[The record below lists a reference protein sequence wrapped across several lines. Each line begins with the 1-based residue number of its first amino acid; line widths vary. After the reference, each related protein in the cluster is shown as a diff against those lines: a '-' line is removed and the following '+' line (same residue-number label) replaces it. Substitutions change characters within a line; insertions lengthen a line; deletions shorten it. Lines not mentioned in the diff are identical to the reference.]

1 MTLVAY
7 VVLFVLV
14 AIMGAGLPGPGDASL
29 IAAGARAGEGR
40 LDIWIVLAAA
50 MVAWML
56 GSMAGYAVG
65 VRQGRGLLEH
75 PGPPTET
82 RLKLLAKG
90 DRAFGR
96 HTFMASMTLPAF
108 VSGIF
113 RVRFSLFI
121 LGALAAGIAWIGM
134 YAGISYFLGEEIAR
148 LVGNVGTAAVL
159 GVLVVVAAGLA
170 IRVWVARRRN
180 AQHGRPAE
188 QGVSQQHDRAA
199 P

>member
-1 MTLVAY
+1 MTPAGCY
-7 VVLFVLV
+7 RDAAVVTKDEGE
-14 AIMGAGLPGPGDASL
+14 AAL
-29 IAAGARAGEGR
+29 IIVGE
-40 LDIWIVLAAA
+40 
-50 MVAWML
+50 
-56 GSMAGYAVG
+56 SK
-65 VRQGRGLLEH
+65 LE
-75 PGPPTET
+75 
-82 RLKLLAKG
+82 
-90 DRAFGR
+90 
-96 HTFMASMTLPAF
+96 
-108 VSGIF
+108 
-113 RVRFSLFI
+113 

-180 AQHGRPAE
+180 ARHGRPAE